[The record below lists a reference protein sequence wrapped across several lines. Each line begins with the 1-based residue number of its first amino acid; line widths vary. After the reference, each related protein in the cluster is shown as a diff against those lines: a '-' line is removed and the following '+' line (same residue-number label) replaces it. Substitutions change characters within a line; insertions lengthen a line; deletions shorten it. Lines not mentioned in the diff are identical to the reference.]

1 MRSYESST
9 ATLREILAHEL
20 LQRDKIDETMDAL
33 AAANADAR
41 EVDGAIQL
49 GAEMA
54 QADAGVDV
62 DADGDALEAELRALV
77 LDVETEKGEAAAEE
91 QRRRL
96 VAGELSVPA
105 HIPAGVLPKSG
116 ATRAQEKAAA

>member
-9 ATLREILAHEL
+9 ATLREILSHEL

-33 AAANADAR
+33 ASANADAC

-54 QADAGVDV
+54 QADADM
-62 DADGDALEAELRALV
+62 DDGALEAELQALV

-96 VAGELSVPA
+96 AAGELSAPA
-105 HIPAGVLPKSG
+105 HSPVPQGTPQTA
-116 ATRAQEKAAA
+116 AAQEQKKVAA

>member
-20 LQRDKIDETMDAL
+20 LHRDKIDATMDAL

-54 QADAGVDV
+54 QADAGVDG
-62 DADGDALEAELRALV
+62 DDDALEAELRALV
-77 LDVETEKGEAAAEE
+77 RDVEAEKGETAVAE

-96 VAGELSVPA
+96 AAGELSVPA
-105 HIPAGVLPKSG
+105 HTPVGAPQKSG
-116 ATRAQEKAAA
+116 AVREQEKVAA